1 MFEFHVFTEV
11 FNPRLG
17 MVEVF
22 LCSVFADSMAEA
34 KQRGRNHIER
44 GEVLIVRAK

>member
-1 MFEFHVFTEV
+1 MNEYHVFTEV

-22 LCSVFADSMAEA
+22 LCSVVAESLAHA
-34 KQRGRNHIER
+34 KQRGRKHIER